1 MSIPIA
7 QSLIGYTH
15 SICHFSFWQ
24 QVGCIK
30 KNQFNRYKEENPDH
44 SCSVFLVRFAGTFI
58 LASDREKIPEFGY
71 ELHGFSPRTIFWLL

>member
-1 MSIPIA
+1 MRAGGVNNMKNYKIAVAGTGARDMSIPIA

-30 KNQFNRYKEENPDH
+30 KNQF
-44 SCSVFLVRFAGTFI
+44 
-58 LASDREKIPEFGY
+58 
-71 ELHGFSPRTIFWLL
+71 